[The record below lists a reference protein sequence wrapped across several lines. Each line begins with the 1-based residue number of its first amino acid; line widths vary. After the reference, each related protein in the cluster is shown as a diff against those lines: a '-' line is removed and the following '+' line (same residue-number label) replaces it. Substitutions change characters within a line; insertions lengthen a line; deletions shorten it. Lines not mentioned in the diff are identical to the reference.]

1 MEKRAKENS
10 ETRRRERERERVEES
25 EQKRRRRF
33 GLKYA
38 GTAGKIGNIIII

>member
-10 ETRRRERERERVEES
+10 ETRKREREREVEES